1 MRTFH
6 EIILIRHGETISN
19 AEGRFQGSHD
29 SPLSERGRADVVRLG
44 RFFRERLPGVDYW
57 FVSPQGRARD
67 TSRLIR
73 EELAPR
79 GLPAE
84 EVQDELREINCG
96 DFETRLHTEVDQE
109 ILARIR
115 AEPAYRYPGGE
126 SRVDVAARALAFLD
140 RFRARVQG
148 ESRPEPVRAVIIAH
162 GNLNQCLGGVLMDVD
177 PLLSAR
183 SIIVNTGICRFFARE
198 LDGPFL
204 LRAWGETPHLN
215 EWP

>member
-1 MRTFH
+1 MRAFH
-6 EIILIRHGETISN
+6 EIFLIRHGETISN

-29 SPLSERGRADVVRLG
+29 SPLSERGRADVIRLG
-44 RFFRERLPGVDYW
+44 RFFRERLPAVDFW

-67 TSRLIR
+67 TSRTIR
-73 EELAPR
+73 AELNTAE
-79 GLPAE
+79 LPDE
-84 EVQDELREINCG
+84 EVHDELREIHCG
-96 DFETRLHTEVDQE
+96 HFETRLHAEVDQD

-115 AEPAYRYPGGE
+115 TEPDYRYPGGE
-126 SRVDVAARALAFLD
+126 SRVDVAVRALTFLE
-140 RFRARVQG
+140 RFRARVRS

-162 GNLNQCLGGVLMDVD
+162 GNLNQCLGGVLIGVD

-183 SIIVNTGICRFFARE
+183 SIIVNTGICRFFARD

-204 LRAWGETPHLN
+204 LRAWGETPHLD